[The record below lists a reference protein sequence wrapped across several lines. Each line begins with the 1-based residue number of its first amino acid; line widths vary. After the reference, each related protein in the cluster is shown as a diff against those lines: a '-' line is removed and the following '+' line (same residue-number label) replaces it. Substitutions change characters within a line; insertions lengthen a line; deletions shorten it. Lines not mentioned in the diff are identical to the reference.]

1 MRLADNTI
9 LADRYRISR
18 LLDHGATGAVYLA
31 ADMRFRDAP
40 VLVRQTLLTAQR
52 QGLRAAFQR
61 EAMQINTLRHPA
73 LPRVMDSFEYGDS
86 ACVVSEYIA
95 GEDLATM
102 LARQG
107 TPFPVDR
114 VALWVDRLLDALTYV
129 HSRTPPVTHGH
140 VEPRNVLLTPE
151 GEIVLVELGIADAT
165 MAGTGAG
172 AAMRSYA
179 SPESVN
185 GREADGRSDLYS
197 LAATAHFLLTME
209 SPADA
214 NRRAMCRI
222 NGDADPIRPAH
233 VLNPAVPPA
242 VSEILAGALSLR
254 ADDRPESASA
264 MRHAL
269 RVGFGELMHQLE
281 PMKPQ
286 GVGRPDRVTSGW
298 DMTTPGA
305 WSTPESFTLPQSSTV
320 VEGPLPRHP
329 RTVVQRKDPGIA
341 GPKNQDSPGGWTRA
355 TRVVVGVW
363 LVFIAAIVVIGVSYM
378 TSTKSIAVSP
388 AVSHAPK
395 YLMMELGKGLMVEM
409 VLIEAGTFEMG
420 AQDVGSE
427 SPAHQVTISKPYYI
441 GKFEVTS
448 EQWEALMGKPS
459 NVPRSPTDT
468 KPIANRPVENV
479 SWIEVQEF
487 IAKLNVKT
495 GGGWRLP
502 TEAEWEYACR
512 AERGMDSI
520 IDFHMREWYV
530 ENSNHRSQPVGGK
543 RPNAWELHDMQGNVS
558 EWCQDY
564 FGDYSSLSQT
574 DPGGPP
580 TGSDRI
586 IRGGNYDGEPCRF
599 TGRRSSLPN
608 LPAQGTGFR
617 LAWSE

>member
-1 MRLADNTI
+1 MRLADNTL

-18 LLDHGATGAVYLA
+18 LLGHGATGAIYLA
-31 ADMRFRDAP
+31 ADVRFRDAP
-40 VLVRQTLLTAQR
+40 VLVRQTFLAAHR
-52 QGLRAAFQR
+52 DDLRAAVQR
-61 EAMQINTLRHPA
+61 DAMQLNALRHPA
-73 LPRVMDSFEYGDS
+73 LPRVMDSFEFWG
-86 ACVVSEYIA
+86 AECVVSEYIA
-95 GEDLATM
+95 GEDLATI

-107 TPFPVDR
+107 TPFPLDR
-114 VALWVDRLLDALTYV
+114 VALWVDRLLDALTYL

-172 AAMRSYA
+172 ATTRNYA

-214 NRRAMCRI
+214 NRRAVCLI

-269 RVGFGELMHQLE
+269 RVGFGELTRRLE

-286 GVGRPDRVTSGW
+286 GVGLPDRVTSGW
-298 DMTTPGA
+298 ETTTPGA
-305 WSTPESFTLPQSSTV
+305 WSTPGSLTVPQGSTV
-320 VEGPLPRHP
+320 VEVPSPRHP
-329 RTVVQRKDPGIA
+329 RTVVQRKDPGTS
-341 GPKNQDSPGGWTRA
+341 GMKNQGGPGGLTRA
-355 TRVVVGVW
+355 TRWVVGVW
-363 LVFIAAIVVIGVSYM
+363 LVLIVAVVVIGVSYM
-378 TSTKSIAVSP
+378 TPTKSIAVAP
-388 AVSHAPK
+388 AVSRAPK
-395 YLMMELGKGLMVEM
+395 YLMMQLGKGHLVEM

-420 AQDVGSE
+420 ADDVSGA
-427 SPAHQVTISKPYYI
+427 SPVHQVTISKPYYI
-441 GKFEVTS
+441 GKFEVTR

-459 NVPRSPTDT
+459 NVPPSPTDT
-468 KPIANRPVENV
+468 KPIANRPVEHV

-487 IAKLNVKT
+487 IAKLNAKT

-512 AERGMDSI
+512 AERGVDSI
-520 IDFHMREWYV
+520 LDFHKREWYV
-530 ENSNHRSQPVGGK
+530 ENSNHKSQPVGAK

-574 DPGGPP
+574 DPGGPT
-580 TGSDRI
+580 TGNERV
-586 IRGGNYDGEPCRF
+586 IRGGNYEGEPCRW
-599 TGRRSSLPN
+599 TGRRSHQPD
-608 LPAQGTGFR
+608 LPAQWTGFR
-617 LAWSE
+617 LAKDE